1 MTSLFKHNTITSII
15 IAITCLI
22 FIFVGYEAVE
32 YGIDWY
38 AFIPLLALALM
49 FMVMQ
54 FHYTLFVVALL
65 TPFSLFTKYE
75 VVSVTLPTEP
85 MLLFMMVVF
94 LFELSLQKHINKKIF
109 TNLVSV
115 CVIASLV
122 WIIISS
128 CFSTD
133 LFVSF
138 KHILA
143 RLWFVIPCYFMALF
157 IFKDSKKILWFIACY
172 GFSLS
177 VVIIISTIKYALKG
191 FDHDYADYIMMPFY
205 SDHTAYGAAIGLLLP
220 ISLYYLFSKKTLYNN
235 MYVRV
240 LFAFISICLI
250 VGFVFSYARATWI
263 SIVLAG
269 GILLLIKLK
278 LKKRTLIGLG
288 IVGALLIVLSW
299 NFIIGKMSENS
310 QDSSGNISEHIQ
322 SMSNISTDASNTER
336 LNRWACALQMTK
348 ERPLVGWGFGTY
360 QFEYGRFQK
369 SKDLTIISTNEGT
382 LGNAH
387 SEYLGPL
394 CETGILGML
403 TMMMI
408 FGATIYIGIRAYYR
422 IKDRDLANLCL
433 FITISL
439 ITYYIHGIMNNF
451 LDTDKL
457 AIPFWAM
464 TSMVVALD
472 LYSIKKEK
480 EENLINNI
488 QKEENI

>member
-1 MTSLFKHNTITSII
+1 MTSLFKHNTITSVII
-15 IAITCLI
+15 GITCLI
-22 FIFVGYEAVE
+22 FILVGYVAVE
-32 YGIDWY
+32 YGINWY
-38 AFIPLLALALM
+38 AFVPLLALALM
-49 FMVMQ
+49 FMIMQ
-54 FHYTLFVVALL
+54 FHYTMFAVALF

-94 LFELSLQKHINKKIF
+94 LFELSLQKHIDKKIF
-109 TNLVSV
+109 THPVSL
-115 CVIASLV
+115 CVIASIV
-122 WIIISS
+122 WIVISS

-205 SDHTAYGAAIGLLLP
+205 NDHTAYGAAIGLLLP
-220 ISLYYLFSKKTLYNN
+220 ISLYYLFAKKTLYNN
-235 MYVRV
+235 IYIRV
-240 LFAFISICLI
+240 LFAFIAICLI

-263 SIVLAG
+263 SVVVAG

-288 IVGALLIVLSW
+288 VVGVLLLLLSW
-299 NFIIGKMSENS
+299 NFILSKMSENS

-336 LNRWACALQMTK
+336 LNRWACALQMAK

-394 CETGILGML
+394 CETGVFGMI

-408 FGATIYIGIRAYYR
+408 FGFTIYIGIRSYYR

-433 FITISL
+433 LITISL
-439 ITYYIHGIMNNF
+439 ITYYIHGVMNNF

-472 LYSIKKEK
+472 LYSLKQGK
-480 EENLINNI
+480 EEKLINNI